1 MTLANFFWIGAPAL
15 YHGRRMVVVG
25 IDAPHMELHD
35 GSRVIR
41 VHLSEAKPAG
51 AGPVLVGGN

>member
-15 YHGRRMVVVG
+15 YQNRRMVVVG
-25 IDAPHMELHD
+25 IDAPHLELHD

-41 VHLSEAKPAG
+41 VHISDVKVARAG
-51 AGPVLVGGN
+51 AVVVGEN

>member
-25 IDAPHMELHD
+25 IDAPHLELHD
-35 GSRVIR
+35 GSRAIR
-41 VHLSEAKPAG
+41 VHISEAKVAG
-51 AGPVLVGGN
+51 GGPVVVGEN

>member
-1 MTLANFFWIGAPAL
+1 MNLQSFFWIGAPAR

-25 IDAPHMELHD
+25 IDVPHLELHA

-41 VHLSEAKPAG
+41 VHISEAKVAG
-51 AGPVLVGGN
+51 GGPVVVGEN

>member
-25 IDAPHMELHD
+25 IDAPHLELHD
-35 GSRVIR
+35 GRKVIR
-41 VHLSEAKPAG
+41 VHILDAKPAG
-51 AGPVLVGGN
+51 AGPVVVGEN